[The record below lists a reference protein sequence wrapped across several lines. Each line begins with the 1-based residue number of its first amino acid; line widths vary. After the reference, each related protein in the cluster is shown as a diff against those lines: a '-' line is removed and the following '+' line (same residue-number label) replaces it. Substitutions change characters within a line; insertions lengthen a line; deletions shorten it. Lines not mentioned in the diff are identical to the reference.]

1 MVLRLVGS
9 CNAVRCLFPQISFL
23 LSCFNTDLQ
32 KKKKKAAYSVSF
44 CISGELVLISPVAVG
59 PE

>member
-32 KKKKKAAYSVSF
+32 KKKKAAYSVSF
-44 CISGELVLISPVAVG
+44 YISVELVLISPVAVG